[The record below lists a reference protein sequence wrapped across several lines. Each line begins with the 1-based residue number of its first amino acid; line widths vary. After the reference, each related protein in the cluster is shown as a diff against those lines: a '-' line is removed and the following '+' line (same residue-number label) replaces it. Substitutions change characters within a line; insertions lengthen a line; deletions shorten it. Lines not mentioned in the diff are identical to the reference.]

1 MRVITFDIETRMVT
15 PGRGR
20 LDASA
25 MELTV
30 VGIHDSLSDEYSSFL
45 KDELGKLW
53 EIMER
58 ADLLVGY
65 NSDMFD
71 IPILNKY
78 YPGDLARIPSLDLM
92 VEVQKVLGRRLRLDS
107 LARATL
113 GRGKTG
119 DGGKAMTWWE
129 EGKYDLVRKYCI
141 EDVRLTRELYDYGI
155 KNGSLKYLD
164 INQKKEIRLDT
175 SSWNIPRDTGA
186 LTHTLPF

>member
-1 MRVITFDIETRMVT
+1 MRVITFDIETRMAT

-20 LDASA
+20 LDTTG

-30 VGIHDSLSDEYSSFL
+30 VGIHDSLTDEYSSYF
-45 KDELGKLW
+45 KEELAKLW

-71 IPILNKY
+71 IPILNRY
-78 YPGDLARIPSLDLM
+78 YPGDLSRIPSLDLM

-119 DGGKAMTWWE
+119 DGRKAMDWWE
-129 EGKYDLVRKYCI
+129 EGKFELVRKYCI
-141 EDVRLTRELYDYGI
+141 EDVKLTRELYDYGI
-155 KNGSLKYLD
+155 RTGSLKYQDL
-164 INQKKEIRLDT
+164 NKKQEIKLDT
-175 SSWNIPRDTGA
+175 SGWNAPRDTGA
-186 LTHTLPF
+186 MTHTLPF

>member
-1 MRVITFDIETRMVT
+1 MRVITFDIETRMVA

-20 LDASA
+20 LDTNA

-30 VGIHDSLSDEYSSFL
+30 VGVHDSLSDEYSSYF
-45 KDELGKLW
+45 KEELGKLW

-71 IPILNKY
+71 IPILNRY
-78 YPGDLARIPSLDLM
+78 YPGDLSRIPSLDLM

-155 KNGSLKYLD
+155 KNGALKYLD

-175 SSWNIPRDTGA
+175 SSWNAPRETGA
-186 LTHTLPF
+186 MTHTLPF